1 MGSGWV
7 LESMASADVSNDHG
21 RCQPTTNEEPMITI
35 IWIAMA
41 VTVLGSIELLARA
54 ATSKRSAVEADER
67 NLQKRRR

>member
-7 LESMASADVSNDHG
+7 LESMVSGHVSNDHG
-21 RCQPTTNEEPMITI
+21 SCQPTTKREPMITI

-67 NLQKRRR
+67 NLQARRR

>member
-1 MGSGWV
+1 MGV
-7 LESMASADVSNDHG
+7 ANP
-21 RCQPTTNEEPMITI
+21 RTKKEPMITI

-67 NLQKRRR
+67 NLQARRR